1 LLEYL
6 ILKEN
11 DETSGEHMNRRL
23 FIFKGE
29 NIKDL
34 LLNTILASL
43 LLIIA
48 ITGTSAYVGYKVMSP
63 IKLGILHLPTE
74 YELEYE
80 DITFIN
86 QYDKVKLKGWWIPS
100 TRMDFV
106 THKAV
111 IFSHSYGDNRER
123 MPIETLKLAKR
134 LSLEGY
140 HVFMYDFRASGESG
154 GRFTTIGR
162 KEKSDLLSAIHYV
175 KEQRGIHEVAL
186 IGWSMGAATSIIVGS
201 ESDDVKAVIADSP
214 FADLES
220 YTSEAFAY
228 WTGLPNSVG
237 RYMIKI
243 AENIFIDLNLS
254 DVKPYIAA
262 QRYEEKGL
270 MLIHSTKDGAIS
282 YKQSEQIYS
291 NAPTA
296 ELWITKKGGHIRNYK
311 HQKEIYEDRI
321 IDFLSKYLEQDYVF
335 QRI

>member
-1 LLEYL
+1 
-6 ILKEN
+6 
-11 DETSGEHMNRRL
+11 
-23 FIFKGE
+23 
-29 NIKDL
+29 
-34 LLNTILASL
+34 
-43 LLIIA
+43 
-48 ITGTSAYVGYKVMSP
+48 MSP
-63 IKLGILHLPTE
+63 IKLGILQLPSD
-74 YELEYE
+74 YELAYE
-80 DITFIN
+80 DVSFENI
-86 QYDKVKLKGWWIPS
+86 YDGVELKGWWIPS
-100 TRMDFV
+100 SRYDYLY
-106 THKAV
+106 HKAV

-134 LSLEGY
+134 LSSQGY

-162 KEKSDLLSAIHYV
+162 KEKTDLLSAIHYV
-175 KEQRGIHEVAL
+175 KEDKGIHEIAL

-237 RYMIKI
+237 KYMIRV
-243 AENIFIDLNLS
+243 ADNIFIDMNLS
-254 DVKPYIAA
+254 EVKPYIAA
-262 QRYEEKGL
+262 QRYENKGL

-282 YKQSEQIYS
+282 YKQSELIFS
-291 NAPTA
+291 HAPSA

-321 IDFLSKYLEQDYVF
+321 IEFLNKYIEQDYMF
-335 QRI
+335 QPL